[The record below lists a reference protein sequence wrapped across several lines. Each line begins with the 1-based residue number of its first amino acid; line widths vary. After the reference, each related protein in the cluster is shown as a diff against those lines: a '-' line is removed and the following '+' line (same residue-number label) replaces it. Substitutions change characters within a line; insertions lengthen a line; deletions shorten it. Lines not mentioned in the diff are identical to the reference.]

1 MERLKNIGIGIL
13 AILVLLVILFAEH
26 AVTATYTRTATVI
39 YVSGSRVTCKDA
51 GNRVWEFCD
60 TGQVYTQY
68 ETVKLRMR
76 TNGTEYDV
84 TDDDIVKVN
93 GHTLDRVG
101 RYAGQK

>member
-1 MERLKNIGIGIL
+1 MERLKNLGIGIL
-13 AILVLLVILFAEH
+13 AILVLLIILFAEY
-26 AVTATYTRTATVI
+26 AVTAYYTRTATVI
-39 YVSGSRVTCKDA
+39 SISGSYVTCKDA
-51 GNRVWEFCD
+51 GDRVWEFCD
-60 TGQVYTQY
+60 TGRVYTQY

-93 GHTLDRVG
+93 GHALATAG